1 MSVQRPARALSRSQ
15 RLFPRRGWRDA
26 ASGRVLA
33 GCALGLAAFA
43 GDIGAGSAGI
53 GPVSAMPLPALRRA
67 EQQDTGGLWRVGAPA
82 GFAVENAK
90 GPQGKAL
97 PLTIRLPKLSAES
110 HTFLMFR
117 GLPEGFTMSAG
128 FRVNERWV
136 VSLRD
141 VRDLKL
147 LPAPDYKGVL
157 GLQVMLMRG
166 RDQEPERRTITVDL
180 TQPAGGSSAIASA
193 APESPQAKAT
203 PAKPSAG
210 IGAPTAQP
218 AQPQTRASGS
228 ATTPVAPD
236 QVVAQL
242 PSPAIPPIVAL
253 PQLAAGNPS
262 APAPSRQIASDDKA
276 MLERADSLFREGDVA
291 AARLLYTRVARKG
304 IAEGAYGMARTFDPA
319 FLRRVPTAGL
329 QPDLAKAQDWYRKAE
344 QLGSAPAKTRLSE
357 LGASAR

>member
-15 RLFPRRGWRDA
+15 RLVPHGRWCEAAPR
-26 ASGRVLA
+26 RVLA
-33 GCALGLAAFA
+33 GCALGLAALG
-43 GDIGAGSAGI
+43 GDLGEGGAGIARASAL
-53 GPVSAMPLPALRRA
+53 PLPALRQA
-67 EQQDTGGLWRVGAPA
+67 EQQGASGLRRVGAPA
-82 GFAVENAK
+82 GFAVENVK

-97 PLTIRLPKLSAES
+97 PLTIRLPQLSAAS

-147 LPAPDYKGVL
+147 VPAPDYKGVL

-180 TQPAGGSSAIASA
+180 TQPAAGSSAVASA
-193 APESPQAKAT
+193 APDAPKAK
-203 PAKPSAG
+203 AKPSAG
-210 IGAPTAQP
+210 VDAPTAQP
-218 AQPQTRASGS
+218 AQPQQRASGS

-253 PQLAAGNPS
+253 PQLAADNPS
-262 APAPSRQIASDDKA
+262 APAHSRQIASDDKA